1 MHGRVRIC
9 PAGPGHLRCT
19 EMSETV
25 TDVIELLVGL
35 GCLAAAVP
43 ALRARRLV
51 WLGVVLLVAG
61 AAATVHAA
69 ARLLG

>member
-1 MHGRVRIC
+1 MG
-9 PAGPGHLRCT
+9 
-19 EMSETV
+19 ETT

-43 ALRARRLV
+43 ALRTRRLV

-61 AAATVHAA
+61 MAAAVHAM
-69 ARLLG
+69 ARMLG